1 MRICFIYSSVFRH
14 GGIQRV
20 VANISNFLA
29 VNHEVEIICNDRFD
43 IKKNPYNLNLKKI
56 KVIHK
61 KVIDEKNLNK
71 KKNKFLRKGI
81 ILLSNITPRI
91 LMKQI
96 VMLYYDNKTKIEFI
110 EFINKQKYDI
120 VIGCNLFFNLLLA
133 ITSNKLTAK
142 TIGWEHNSYDSY
154 FQNIKFS
161 LKSKKNIIYNL
172 LPRLDNIIVLNNIE
186 KSKFVNSLGITPIV
200 IENPLELYAEDKSKS
215 KEKIIINVGRIEYIK
230 GTDLLIEIF
239 KIFFKNNKDW
249 KLIIVGEG
257 NREWEKLIEEKIIKE
272 HLEKNIEICKFTDDI
287 SKFYTKASI
296 YACTSRL
303 ESFGLTV
310 LEAAEFEMPIVS
322 FDVSGPSDIIKNNGC
337 GFVVDKFN
345 INKFAYYLDELAN
358 NSELREKLTLDMDL
372 KLKKYRMPYI
382 GQKWSDFLFQV
393 INKK

>member
-1 MRICFIYSSVFRH
+1 M
-14 GGIQRV
+14 
-20 VANISNFLA
+20 
-29 VNHEVEIICNDRFD
+29 
-43 IKKNPYNLNLKKI
+43 
-56 KVIHK
+56 
-61 KVIDEKNLNK
+61 IDEKNLNK